1 MNLQETLQNSPII
14 AAVKDREGM
23 RAALEC
29 DSQIFFVLFGTI
41 CDIDEIV
48 GEIKSAGKTVFV
60 HLDLVE
66 GLAGKDVAVD
76 FLQKVASPDGIIST
90 KPSLLKYAKSRGL
103 LTVQRFFLLDSLA
116 EANID
121 RQFAVSRPDMVEI
134 LPGLMTLL
142 DRGDRAQTPR
152 NPGDCR
158 RADPH
163 QRRGARRAESR
174 RRRGLLHQP
183 ERLVHVSY
191 SCRILLLTA

>member
-90 KPSLLKYAKSRGL
+90 KPSLLKYAKSR
-103 LTVQRFFLLDSLA
+103 A
-116 EANID
+116 
-121 RQFAVSRPDMVEI
+121 
-134 LPGLMTLL
+134 
-142 DRGDRAQTPR
+142 
-152 NPGDCR
+152 C
-158 RADPH
+158 
-163 QRRGARRAESR
+163 
-174 RRRGLLHQP
+174 
-183 ERLVHVSY
+183 
-191 SCRILLLTA
+191 

>member
-14 AAVKDREGM
+14 AAVKDREEM

-134 LPGLMTLL
+134 LPGLMTSSIGEIA
-142 DRGDRAQTPR
+142 RKHPETPVIAGGLIRTKEEVLAALKAGAAAVSSTNR
-152 NPGDCR
+152 N
-158 RADPH
+158 
-163 QRRGARRAESR
+163 
-174 RRRGLLHQP
+174 
-183 ERLVHVSY
+183 VWFM
-191 SCRILLLTA
+191 